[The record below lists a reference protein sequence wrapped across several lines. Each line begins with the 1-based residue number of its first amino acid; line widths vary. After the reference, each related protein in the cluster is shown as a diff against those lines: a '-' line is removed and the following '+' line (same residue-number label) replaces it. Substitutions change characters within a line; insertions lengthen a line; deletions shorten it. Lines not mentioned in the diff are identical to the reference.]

1 MPCGAIATKQNNI
14 IRILLRQLL
23 EKKVHT
29 HRVALWHDKKAA
41 FACER
46 FYCSID
52 IAVFPYM
59 VTGNTWTYPSLAP
72 AVFGLVNMSKAC
84 LILKHQSY
92 VLLRVGF
99 FQLLDRSINFFEDAI
114 SSSLAFL
121 GCLLR
126 GITLYYFLIKSFNQG
141 RK

>member
-72 AVFGLVNMSKAC
+72 AVFGLVNTSKAC
-84 LILKHQSY
+84 LILEHQSY

>member
-29 HRVALWHDKKAA
+29 HRVALCHDKKAA

-72 AVFGLVNMSKAC
+72 AVFGLVNTSKAC

-92 VLLRVGF
+92 VLLRVGS

-126 GITLYYFLIKSFNQG
+126 GITLRHPCRCST
-141 RK
+141 R

>member
-59 VTGNTWTYPSLAP
+59 VTENTWTYPSLAP
-72 AVFGLVNMSKAC
+72 AVFGLVNTSKAC

-126 GITLYYFLIKSFNQG
+126 GITLRHPCRCST
-141 RK
+141 R

>member
-72 AVFGLVNMSKAC
+72 AVFGLVNTSKAC